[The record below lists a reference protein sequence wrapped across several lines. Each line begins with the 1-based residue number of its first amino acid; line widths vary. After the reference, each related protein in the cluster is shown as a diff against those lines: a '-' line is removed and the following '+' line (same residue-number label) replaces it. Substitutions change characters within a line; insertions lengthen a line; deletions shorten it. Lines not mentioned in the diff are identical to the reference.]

1 MSTPYIL
8 LFGDQTETNFNV
20 RALFEYSKQS
30 DRLRSYIQRS
40 QESARRAFENAA
52 VPDVKKYAFDSYLGL
67 EERILAEKVPDVV
80 LRTLLLCFTQLGH
93 LIMRLE
99 KDDRVRALWSK
110 QKLLIVASCA
120 GQIPAALAAATQ
132 SLDELADAASDIVA
146 TSVRAGLDV
155 DRRTS
160 EYSDDR
166 SESWATAV
174 GVSLEEAQG
183 VVATFNQSKDLS
195 AAKGLYCGAT
205 SAWATTI
212 IGPPRLLRE
221 LFDSTPFGKARVTPL
236 PINATFH
243 ALHAERP
250 DIETII
256 GKAPELD
263 RLNLKR
269 ATFLSS
275 ESGTIFPPQTAR
287 KLLGE
292 ALLNMLNRMTDNEKV
307 FGEVRNLT
315 GDQEVCIFPIVA
327 EKVAARLIKG
337 CLALSRRDTTIEF
350 STIEWWMLSR

>member
-183 VVATFNQSKDLS
+183 VVATFNQSKVS
-195 AAKGLYCGAT
+195 HRSIC
-205 SAWATTI
+205 
-212 IGPPRLLRE
+212 
-221 LFDSTPFGKARVTPL
+221 
-236 PINATFH
+236 
-243 ALHAERP
+243 
-250 DIETII
+250 
-256 GKAPELD
+256 
-263 RLNLKR
+263 
-269 ATFLSS
+269 
-275 ESGTIFPPQTAR
+275 
-287 KLLGE
+287 
-292 ALLNMLNRMTDNEKV
+292 
-307 FGEVRNLT
+307 
-315 GDQEVCIFPIVA
+315 
-327 EKVAARLIKG
+327 
-337 CLALSRRDTTIEF
+337 
-350 STIEWWMLSR
+350 

>member
-20 RALFEYSKQS
+20 RVLFEYSKQS

-67 EERILAEKVPDVV
+67 EERVLAEKVPDVV

-99 KDDRVRALWSK
+99 KDERVRALWSK

-132 SLDELADAASDIVA
+132 SLDELADAAPDIVA

-183 VVATFNQSKDLS
+183 VVATFNQSKVS
-195 AAKGLYCGAT
+195 HRSIC
-205 SAWATTI
+205 
-212 IGPPRLLRE
+212 
-221 LFDSTPFGKARVTPL
+221 
-236 PINATFH
+236 
-243 ALHAERP
+243 
-250 DIETII
+250 
-256 GKAPELD
+256 
-263 RLNLKR
+263 
-269 ATFLSS
+269 
-275 ESGTIFPPQTAR
+275 
-287 KLLGE
+287 
-292 ALLNMLNRMTDNEKV
+292 
-307 FGEVRNLT
+307 
-315 GDQEVCIFPIVA
+315 
-327 EKVAARLIKG
+327 
-337 CLALSRRDTTIEF
+337 
-350 STIEWWMLSR
+350 

>member
-20 RALFEYSKQS
+20 RVLFEYSKQS

-67 EERILAEKVPDVV
+67 EERVLAQKVPDVV

-99 KDDRVRALWSK
+99 KDERVRALWSK

-132 SLDELADAASDIVA
+132 SLDELADAAPDIVA

-183 VVATFNQSKDLS
+183 VVATFNQSKVS
-195 AAKGLYCGAT
+195 HRSIC
-205 SAWATTI
+205 
-212 IGPPRLLRE
+212 
-221 LFDSTPFGKARVTPL
+221 
-236 PINATFH
+236 
-243 ALHAERP
+243 
-250 DIETII
+250 
-256 GKAPELD
+256 
-263 RLNLKR
+263 
-269 ATFLSS
+269 
-275 ESGTIFPPQTAR
+275 
-287 KLLGE
+287 
-292 ALLNMLNRMTDNEKV
+292 
-307 FGEVRNLT
+307 
-315 GDQEVCIFPIVA
+315 
-327 EKVAARLIKG
+327 
-337 CLALSRRDTTIEF
+337 
-350 STIEWWMLSR
+350 